1 MIKTTMNTY
10 ITDLSIQNSDW
21 SDQSLC
27 IPAVHKSIY
36 KQRTD
41 LVNLKRGQIRRLEVD
56 MSPAAAILGHK
67 SQEYKIVAGLDGD
80 LFPYGCPEKTW
91 LAYCLAPHSYRSV
104 GEHKVQVGLN
114 IAGQF
119 LHIDF
124 HDGTAELV
132 DPEIGDQFVS
142 TTNWVDPQT
151 RDLWFGSWSMEDT
164 FRRAA
169 EPDRPVQGSLW
180 KYNFNT
186 DLLAQVWHGE
196 TGDSLH
202 QVSLSPDKRYAVI
215 CEIGLY
221 GNDALQ
227 QKKVHSSKYLIL
239 DMVNGQEWDIS
250 VPTAAH
256 IEFDPVDPSRIYL
269 SSHNIGLIGGKVG
282 IFGQGK
288 LLAYTLTSDG
298 PVFHGAFTHDTFL
311 RITTH
316 APFVHRGKTMLAVTG
331 YPGSIFLIDAQTM
344 ALIKTIDLGVTE
356 DIKLAH
362 PPHICTKDSYGIL
375 PANDGERVFVAQS
388 NKMSV
393 LTVHDG
399 KLETWW
405 DKDAADADKWCFT
418 GHMDACPPLNT
429 DNAVPRGN

>member
-1 MIKTTMNTY
+1 MIKTTLNTHV
-10 ITDLSIQNSDW
+10 TDMPIHTVDW

-27 IPAVHKSIY
+27 IPAVHKSEY
-36 KQRTD
+36 KQATY
-41 LVNLKRGQIRRLEVD
+41 LVNPRHGQIRRLEVD
-56 MSPAAAILGHK
+56 MTPAAAILGHK
-67 SQEYKIVAGLDGD
+67 SQEYKIAAGLEGD

-91 LAYCLAPHSYRSV
+91 LAYCLAPHSYRSI
-104 GEHKVQVGLN
+104 GGRNVQVGLN

-119 LHIDF
+119 LHVDF
-124 HDGTAELV
+124 HAGTAELA
-132 DPEIGDQFVS
+132 DPGIGNQFVS

-151 RDLWFGSWSMEDT
+151 QELWFGSWAMEDT

-169 EPDRPVQGSLW
+169 EPDRPVRGSLW
-180 KYNFNT
+180 KYTFDT
-186 DLLAQVWHGE
+186 GLLAQVWHGE

-221 GNDALQ
+221 ANEALQ
-227 QKKVHSSKYLIL
+227 RKKVHFSKYLIL
-239 DMVNGQEWDIS
+239 DMTNGQEWNIS

-288 LLAYTLTSDG
+288 LLACTMTPDG
-298 PVFHGAFTHDTFL
+298 PVFDGAFTHDAFL
-311 RITTH
+311 RVTTH

-331 YPGSIFLIDAQTM
+331 YPGSIFMIDAQTM
-344 ALIKTIDLGVTE
+344 TLVKTIDLGVTE
-356 DIKLAH
+356 DVKTAH
-362 PPHICTKDSYGIL
+362 APHICTKDSYGIL
-375 PANDGERVFVAQS
+375 PSNDGEHVFVAQS
-388 NKMSV
+388 GKMSI

-405 DKDAADADKWCFT
+405 NTDAPDADKWCFT
-418 GHMDACPPLNT
+418 GHMDACRNCTAHDVAPQ
-429 DNAVPRGN
+429 GN